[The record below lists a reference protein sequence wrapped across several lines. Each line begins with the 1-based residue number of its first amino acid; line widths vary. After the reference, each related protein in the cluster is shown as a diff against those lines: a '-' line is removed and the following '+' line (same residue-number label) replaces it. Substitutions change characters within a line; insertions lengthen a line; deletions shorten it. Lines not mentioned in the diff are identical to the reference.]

1 MNGSLTDKDV
11 IGRGIPWWSVAK
23 NLPAREEDIGIADL
37 IPGSERPLEEEMA
50 TLFCILLGKVLWEED
65 PGRQQAGY
73 KELDVAEYTR
83 MTGKCWLQL

>member
-1 MNGSLTDKDV
+1 MNGSLTDKDM

-37 IPGSERPLEEEMA
+37 IPGSKRPLEEEMA